1 MKLWGGRFKKG
12 TDKLVND
19 FNSSINVDQRM
30 YKEDI
35 EGSLAHASMLG
46 KQNIIPKEASERITS
61 GLLEILKEL
70 IVEPLKLM
78 KLLKIFTVLW
88 KVL

>member
-19 FNSSINVDQRM
+19 FNSSIHVDSRM

-35 EGSLAHASMLG
+35 QGSLAHASMLG
-46 KQNIIPKEASERITS
+46 KQNIIPKEASDKITS
-61 GLLEILKEL
+61 GLLEILKRIDNGIISIDE
-70 IVEPLKLM
+70 
-78 KLLKIFTVLW
+78 TSN
-88 KVL
+88 

>member
-19 FNSSINVDQRM
+19 FNSSINVDSRM

-46 KQNIIPKEASERITS
+46 NQNIIPK
-61 GLLEILKEL
+61 
-70 IVEPLKLM
+70 
-78 KLLKIFTVLW
+78 
-88 KVL
+88 

>member
-19 FNSSINVDQRM
+19 FNSSIRIDSRM

-35 EGSLAHASMLG
+35 QGSLAHASMLG
-46 KQNIIPKEASERITS
+46 KQNIIPQEA
-61 GLLEILKEL
+61 
-70 IVEPLKLM
+70 
-78 KLLKIFTVLW
+78 
-88 KVL
+88 